1 MDKGANKRPRNPPS
15 CFYILCFTVL
25 IALSINTPESLNDFM
40 ILIILFRSSFG
51 ICKSSSF
58 PLTFLSKLFIAFEA
72 KLLIYPGKLPLA
84 KGIAIFD

>member
-1 MDKGANKRPRNPPS
+1 MDKGANKRPRNPLS